1 MASLT
6 FAFLFL
12 RSNFDANSRSIYI
25 LRHIVTNICSARTR
39 ASINEKLV
47 SGTVSCCWR
56 FITKHFILAS
66 VWLEYNEQVHQ
77 SSVYPNFCQTFWV
90 LKLSHQGY
98 TVMCSNYSPRASLQ
112 IRWIIPLN
120 NHITSF
126 EGKLC
131 KNYLGS
137 HSQYYRTIRFKNL
150 RLDHCL
156 STTNFHASG
165 SSTYLKGMHGGYQ

>member
-12 RSNFDANSRSIYI
+12 RANFDANSRSIYI

-47 SGTVSCCWR
+47 SGTVFCCWR

-112 IRWIIPLN
+112 IRWITPLKKRWHQWTISPALKEN
-120 NHITSF
+120 CVKI
-126 EGKLC
+126 
-131 KNYLGS
+131 YLGS
-137 HSQYYRTIRFKNL
+137 HSQY
-150 RLDHCL
+150 
-156 STTNFHASG
+156 NFHASG